1 MAAPRPVFSI
11 RAARPE
17 DAPAIRHVH
26 ESSIRGLGPAAYTA
40 AEVESWV
47 GVLAVEKYVEAMM
60 LGDEAFIVAE
70 AAPAEDGDGV
80 VAFCSWTRDEVK
92 GLYVAPGWA
101 RRGVGT
107 ALLRLAEAAIAAAGH
122 RTIRLGAT
130 LVGRPF
136 YESRGYGIV
145 RHKPWKTR
153 GGLVIDTLDM
163 EKQVGETAR

>member
-1 MAAPRPVFSI
+1 MTAPHPVFSI

-17 DAPAIRHVH
+17 DAPAIRVVH
-26 ESSIRGLGPAAYTA
+26 ESSIRGLGPAGYTA

-47 GVLAVEKYVEAMM
+47 GVLTVEKYVEAMM

-70 AAPAEDGDGV
+70 AAPADGGDGV
-80 VAFCSWTRDEVK
+80 IAFCSWARDEVK
-92 GLYVAPGWA
+92 GLYVRPGWA

-107 ALLRLAEAAIAAAGH
+107 ALLRLAEAAIVGAGH
-122 RTIRLGAT
+122 RTIRIGAT

-136 YESRGYGIV
+136 YESRGFV
-145 RHKPWKTR
+145 VLRHKPWKTR

-163 EKQVGETAR
+163 EKQVGETPR